1 MEATDFSKT
10 PNLTPGGKGL
20 DTSFLDSDDDNVHHK
35 FGNPTPFDSCKM
47 VKELTKTPSTVAMTE
62 NSFWSEHGV
71 SPVPLSPFRSPTF
84 TDTATTS
91 KKRQRSEAD
100 VCQLESS
107 AKIHLEQ
114 ELQ

>member
-1 MEATDFSKT
+1 MILKYLFICLILLNFMYGIIADGCGRKKALILS
-10 PNLTPGGKGL
+10 LL
-20 DTSFLDSDDDNVHHK
+20 L
-35 FGNPTPFDSCKM
+35 
-47 VKELTKTPSTVAMTE
+47 VAMTE